1 MNIKNN
7 LDDNKKTEPETNDL
21 IFKCNLSDFDGPL
34 DVLLTLIQQKKMDI
48 QNLDVVAL
56 ANQYNEFIKNASDD
70 IDVDSF
76 SEYTL
81 MAAYLIELKARSLL
95 PNHGDINI
103 NMKDFEKERQN
114 LIQRLLEYK
123 MYKDTLPLLEEY
135 KLRRSQ
141 MYEKNPEDYDDY
153 FLDEIPMGKL
163 PRKIS
168 VEKLKVIFE
177 QVVKISVEKSMIFKK
192 IDMPEVSITDVQKD
206 LVAFIEQNKNCLH
219 LFAYFQ
225 QLSPLKKNVEYFCT
239 LFLAML
245 VLIKRQWLFLENDLG
260 ELSPQEFYLV
270 LNDNRTLEDFDDLDL
285 SHENDQNQI

>member
-1 MNIKNN
+1 MNTKNN
-7 LDDNKKTEPETNDL
+7 LDDNKKAESESNDVL
-21 IFKCNLSDFDGPL
+21 FKCNLSDFDGPL

-103 NMKDFEKERQN
+103 NMRDFEKERQN

-123 MYKDTLPLLEEY
+123 MYKDTLPLLEQY

-163 PRKIS
+163 PKKIS
-168 VEKLKVIFE
+168 VEKLKIIFE

-206 LVAFIEQNKNCLH
+206 LVAFIEQNQNRLH
-219 LFAYFQ
+219 LFAYFE
-225 QLSPLKKNVEYFCT
+225 QLNPLKRNVEYFCT

-245 VLIKRQWLFLENDLG
+245 VLIKRQWLFLENDLNK
-260 ELSPQEFYLV
+260 LDPQEFYLV
-270 LNDNRTLEDFDDLDL
+270 LNDNRALEDFDDLD
-285 SHENDQNQI
+285 SNDEYKQEQI